1 MRLIV
6 AVKNGPAGVSPYMVI
21 EDVQRW
27 FEDSR
32 ALVVEAQ
39 ADKSTKWRIRL
50 DNILWYRSEQA

>member
-32 ALVVEAQ
+32 ALVVEALQ
-39 ADKSTKWRIRL
+39 ANKRIKWRIPL
-50 DNILWYRSEQA
+50 DNILWYREEE